1 MARKTAFITICLLF
15 LLCTHV
21 VAYPDNMLFRD
32 YGTQS
37 HYCDSLRGDIND
49 LDSTHAAATLN
60 DLEHWADRKGDL
72 QLKYC
77 LQLTHFKYK
86 LWHQK
91 TSPGQLISDG
101 QAFADELEKYNMPQ
115 LHADLLQTL
124 GEYYWGREKYSLAF
138 ENFINAY
145 NIYSKLSLDKFPGKA
160 QALFG
165 FASKYFYFRDFF
177 TAKKYLLESVAA
189 MAPGHMEGYTTTLNT
204 LALSYRNLDMDD
216 SAVYYFNKAYNYAV
230 AQHDGIWPAILSG
243 NLGYTYYLQKR
254 YDKALPLL
262 QKDADSCL
270 KGERDIGN
278 AANSLAVLS
287 EIHLQQGNK
296 QKALDEALLAYKLI
310 LTHNFVHIF
319 KFKKNVSLAL
329 ARVYAVSGNYALAYN
344 FLDSASMANDS
355 LEKHANILVLSGI
368 QHKMDA
374 DRDLQEAMK
383 MEHRKKLTAWIRDAA
398 IAGCIMMVIIAV
410 LFVNRLKLK
419 NQQEKERMQNE
430 QLLAKAEL
438 EDASRQLS
446 DFTRLISDKNDL
458 IETFAAELRRLK
470 AQSGIDN
477 TQEAELLSR
486 LQRSTIF
493 DDGQWQNFQALFN
506 TANKDFMR
514 RLQKKLPG
522 LSPVETRFILLSKL
536 RLSAPEMSGV
546 LGISTEAVKQNVR
559 RLADKLGLST
569 DDQALE
575 DFVATI

>member
-1 MARKTAFITICLLF
+1 MARKTFIAICLL
-15 LLCTHV
+15 LISLAHV
-21 VAYPDNMLFRD
+21 FAYPDNMLFRD

-37 HYCDSLRGDIND
+37 FYCDSVRGYVND
-49 LDSTHAAATLN
+49 LDSAHATVLL
-60 DLEHWADRKGDL
+60 DGLEHWADRKGDL

-77 LQLTHFKYK
+77 LQIVQFKYK
-86 LWHQK
+86 LWHLK
-91 TSPGQLISDG
+91 TNPEQLISDCR
-101 QAFADELEKYNMPQ
+101 AFGEELDKYNMPH
-115 LHADLLQTL
+115 LHADVLQTL
-124 GEYYWGREKYSLAF
+124 GEYYWSREKYSMAF

-145 NIYSKLSLDKFPGKA
+145 NIYSRLSLDKFPGKS

-189 MAPGHMEGYTTTLNT
+189 MKPGHMAGYTTTLNT

-216 SAVYYFNKAYNYAV
+216 SAIYYFNKAYDYAV
-230 AQHDGIWPAILSG
+230 QQHDGIWPAILSG
-243 NLGYTYYLQKR
+243 NLGYTYYLQR
-254 YDKALPLL
+254 NYDKALPLL

-270 KGERDIGN
+270 KGERDVGN

-287 EIHLQQGNK
+287 EIHLSQGDK
-296 QKALDEALLAYKLI
+296 QRALDEALLAYKLI
-310 LTHNFVHIF
+310 LTHNFVHVS
-319 KFKKNVSLAL
+319 KFKKNVSLSL
-329 ARVYAVSGNYALAYN
+329 ARVYAAMGNYSAAYN
-344 FLDSASMANDS
+344 YLDSASMANDS

-368 QHKMDA
+368 QHKMTA

-383 MEHRKKLTAWIRDAA
+383 MEHQKKMTAWIRDAV

-410 LFVNRLKLK
+410 LFINRLKLK

-438 EDASRQLS
+438 EDASRQLT

-477 TQEAELLSR
+477 AQEAELLAK
-486 LQRSTIF
+486 LQQSTIF
-493 DDGQWQNFQALFN
+493 NDKQWQNFQALFN
-506 TANKDFMR
+506 TANKEFIR
-514 RLQKKLPG
+514 RLHKKLPG

-536 RLSAPEMSGV
+536 RLSAPEMAGV

-559 RLADKLGLST
+559 RLDDKLGLAT
-569 DDQALE
+569 HDQALE

>member
-1 MARKTAFITICLLF
+1 MTRKTAFITICLL
-15 LLCTHV
+15 LISLSHV
-21 VAYPDNMLFRD
+21 VAYPDNLLFTD
-32 YGTQS
+32 YGQQS
-37 HYCDSLRGDIND
+37 RYCDSLRGYVND
-49 LDSTHAAATLN
+49 LDSAHAAALLD

-77 LQLTHFKYK
+77 IRLVHFRNN

-91 TSPGQLISDG
+91 DTSAKLVSDC
-101 QAFADELEKYNMPQ
+101 QAFGDELEKYNMPQ

-124 GEYYWGREKYSLAF
+124 GEYYWSREKYSLAF

-145 NIYSKLSLDKFPGKA
+145 NIYSKLPIDKFPGKP

-177 TAKKYLLESVAA
+177 TAKKYLLESVSA
-189 MAPGHMEGYTTTLNT
+189 MRPGHMTSYTTTLNT
-204 LALSYRNLDMDD
+204 LALSYRSLDMDD
-216 SAVYYFNKAYNYAV
+216 SAVYYFNKAYEYAMQ
-230 AQHDGIWPAILSG
+230 QHDGIWPAILSG
-243 NLGYTYYLQKR
+243 NLGYTYYLQR
-254 YDKALPLL
+254 NYDKALPLL

-287 EIHLQQGNK
+287 EIHLRKGET
-296 QKALDEALLAYKLI
+296 QKALDEALLAYRLL
-310 LTHNFVHIF
+310 LTHNFVHVF
-319 KFKKNVSLAL
+319 KYKKNISLSL
-329 ARVYAVSGNYALAYN
+329 ARVYAAMGNYSAAYN
-344 FLDSASMANDS
+344 YLDSASMANDS

-368 QHKMDA
+368 QHKMTA

-383 MEHRKKLTAWIRDAA
+383 MQHQKKLAAWIRDAV

-410 LFVNRLKLK
+410 LFINRLKLK

-438 EDASRQLS
+438 EDASRQLT

-477 TQEAELLSR
+477 AQEAELLAK
-486 LQRSTIF
+486 LQQSTIF
-493 DDGQWQNFQALFN
+493 NDKQWQNFQALFN
-506 TANKDFMR
+506 TANKEFIR
-514 RLQKKLPG
+514 RLHKKLPG

-536 RLSAPEMSGV
+536 RLSTPEMSGV

-559 RLADKLGLST
+559 RLGDKLGLPESE
-569 DDQALE
+569 QALE